1 MTVSFAIMPRDD
13 GKDPVAVQLQDLGTG
28 SDRVAGDGL
37 YCAYFTDFLPNQ
49 VRQGRHKGFVHSF
62 F

>member
-13 GKDPVAVQLQDLGTG
+13 GHDPVAVQLQDLGTG
-28 SDRVAGDGL
+28 PDRVAGDGL
-37 YCAYFTDFLPNQ
+37 YCAYFTDFLPSQ
-49 VRQGRHKGFVHSF
+49 VRNRRCKSFAHSF